1 MTEKTEKA
9 EKTGNFEKNNGIVY
23 ISSTLLRFPAV
34 VHSFLGRKGGVS
46 KKEFSSLNMDLR
58 GGDKKEDVEKNREA
72 AAGIFGFRKEALV
85 TMNQVH
91 GDSVL
96 TVRDKNQGCYESCE
110 ADAIVTDQT
119 GIPIGVLTA
128 DCLPMLFLDYGKNV
142 IAAAHAGW
150 KGTVKGIA
158 EKTVLAMKEKFGSK
172 PEDIIAALGPCI
184 GPCCF
189 VVASGVAAEFKKAFG
204 DSRYIKEGSSP
215 AIDLAGINIL
225 QLEKAGVR
233 RKNISIA
240 RVCTFCRND
249 LFFSYRKDGKTTGRQ
264 LSFIMLKE
272 AAQ

>member
-9 EKTGNFEKNNGIVY
+9 EKIEKNNGIVY
-23 ISSTLLRFPAV
+23 IPSPALARFPAV
-34 VHSFLGRKGGVS
+34 VHSFLGRKGGVR

-96 TVRDKNQGCYESCE
+96 TVRNKNQGCYESCE

-128 DCLPMLFLDYGKNV
+128 DFFPMLFLNYGIYV
-142 IAAAHAGW
+142 MAAAHAGW

-158 EKTVLAMKEKFGSK
+158 EKTVLA
-172 PEDIIAALGPCI
+172 PQ
-184 GPCCF
+184 
-189 VVASGVAAEFKKAFG
+189 KK
-204 DSRYIKEGSSP
+204 
-215 AIDLAGINIL
+215 N
-225 QLEKAGVR
+225 
-233 RKNISIA
+233 
-240 RVCTFCRND
+240 
-249 LFFSYRKDGKTTGRQ
+249 
-264 LSFIMLKE
+264 
-272 AAQ
+272 